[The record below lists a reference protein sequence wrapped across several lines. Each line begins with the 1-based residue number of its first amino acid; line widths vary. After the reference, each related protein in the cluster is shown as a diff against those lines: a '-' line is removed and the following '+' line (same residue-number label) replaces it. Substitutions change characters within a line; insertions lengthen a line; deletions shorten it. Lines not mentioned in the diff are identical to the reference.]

1 MRSSR
6 TTRATSPAPRNSSNS
21 SPRWSWIR
29 YAVPSPSTRCAT
41 RCRTSTSR
49 RSRRRRCLATTRRSF
64 GTPSSRLIRT
74 SASSGSSKRTS
85 SSRRRSTAGTSRPAN
100 SAISAAV
107 GRGSIA
113 RAPVAS
119 LAIGRETAVNTDA
132 RANGGE
138 PILELR
144 ALSKSFGGLRAVRDV
159 TLKIMP
165 GERQAIIGPNG
176 AGKTTL
182 FNLITG
188 IFPATSGQVVLFGQD
203 VTEWPSHRRTALG
216 MARTFQITSLFPK
229 LTVLDNVLL
238 AIQGLRRS
246 KFVMW
251 RFLSSYRDI
260 YDKAYGLLERAR
272 FLDRKDTEVRYLS
285 HGEQRQLEIVLGLA
299 SDPKILLLD
308 EPAAGLSSG
317 ESTEMVEFLAKL
329 DPKLA
334 ILLIEHDMDVVF
346 DVADEIS
353 VLHFGEILESG
364 APEKIKKSRRV
375 QEIYLGTE

>member
-1 MRSSR
+1 
-6 TTRATSPAPRNSSNS
+6 
-21 SPRWSWIR
+21 
-29 YAVPSPSTRCAT
+29 
-41 RCRTSTSR
+41 
-49 RSRRRRCLATTRRSF
+49 
-64 GTPSSRLIRT
+64 
-74 SASSGSSKRTS
+74 
-85 SSRRRSTAGTSRPAN
+85 
-100 SAISAAV
+100 
-107 GRGSIA
+107 
-113 RAPVAS
+113 
-119 LAIGRETAVNTDA
+119 VNTDA
-132 RANGGE
+132 HANGRE
-138 PILELR
+138 PVLELR

-165 GERQAIIGPNG
+165 GDRKAIIGPNG

-203 VTEWPSHRRTALG
+203 VTRWPSHRRTALG

-238 AIQGLRRS
+238 AIQGLRPS

-251 RFLSSYRDI
+251 RFLSSYRDF
-260 YDKAYGLLERAR
+260 YDRAHGLLERAR

-285 HGEQRQLEIVLGLA
+285 HGEQRQLEIILGLA

-317 ESTEMVEFLAKL
+317 ESSEMIRFLAHL
-329 DPKLA
+329 DRNLA

-346 DVADEIS
+346 DVAEHIS
-353 VLHFGEILESG
+353 VLHFGEVLEAG
-364 APEKIKKSRRV
+364 AAEQIRRSEKV
-375 QEIYLGTE
+375 QQVYLGTA